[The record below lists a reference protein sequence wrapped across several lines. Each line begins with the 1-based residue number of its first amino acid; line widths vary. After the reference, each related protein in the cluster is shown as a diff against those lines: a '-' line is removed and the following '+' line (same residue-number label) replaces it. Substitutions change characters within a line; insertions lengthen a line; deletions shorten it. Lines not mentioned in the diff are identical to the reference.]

1 MPPNKPD
8 PDPNQAAGLRPGT
21 SDLESA
27 PSMDPSITSTVVRAL
42 PNTSE
47 TEPGAG
53 VDLPELRDELEQVA
67 IEALDARMR
76 GVTPDAA
83 VYDER
88 FPHLVE
94 FHTGLRDALLVEIPR
109 ELQPWVAAIGGET
122 VEDKLPAAKPKSAR
136 KAQAVAAQ
144 TQAVV
149 GRLSSLHKDLFARA
163 FGADPASA
171 GDGPDQ
177 LQAALAELLLF
188 ESVRL
193 QLLVVV
199 WSSTE
204 FESLGGDEQAIDEIA
219 WAEVEAMLLEP
230 ELAHGDVRPLPV
242 MVAAGSIALARDA
255 AGRAEALRMVN
266 EDKRETLRMR
276 ARLRAALRELR
287 LPESVLLENA
297 LAGLLGEDR
306 VELMDLQASRPVA
319 LDGLSRQAMD
329 QRVSRGRRALTD
341 GPENWPSRRKPALF
355 DLLRRGAAS
364 APDDPNDADPNDA
377 D

>member
-1 MPPNKPD
+1 
-8 PDPNQAAGLRPGT
+8 
-21 SDLESA
+21 
-27 PSMDPSITSTVVRAL
+27 MDPSITSTVVRAL
-42 PNTSE
+42 PSTSG
-47 TEPGAG
+47 TDPGSG

-83 VYDER
+83 VCDER
-88 FPHLVE
+88 FPNLVA
-94 FHTGLRDALLVEIPR
+94 FHTGLRDALLLEIPR
-109 ELQPWVAAIGGET
+109 DLQPWIAAIGGRD
-122 VEDKLPAAKPKSAR
+122 VEAQLPDAKPKAGPD
-136 KAQAVAAQ
+136 AAEVEAQNQAVA
-144 TQAVV
+144 
-149 GRLSSLHKDLFARA
+149 GRLATLHQDLFARA
-163 FGADPASA
+163 FGADPANA
-171 GDGPDQ
+171 GDGPAQ

-193 QLLVVV
+193 QLLVTV

-219 WAEVEAMLLEP
+219 WAEVQAMLLEP
-230 ELAHGDVRPLPV
+230 ELTEDDVRPLPV
-242 MVAAGSIALARDA
+242 MVAAGNIALARDA
-255 AGRAEALRMVN
+255 ADRAEALRMVT
-266 EDKRETLRMR
+266 EDQRETLRMR

-306 VELMDLQASRPVA
+306 KELMELQEERPVA

-341 GPENWPSRRKPALF
+341 EPDKWPSRRQPALF
-355 DLLRRGAAS
+355 DLLRRPTVQERS
-364 APDDPNDADPNDA
+364 DDDQNE
-377 D
+377 